1 MLLEKRQIL
10 VISFLIEGILVSIF
24 AIWVMLRGL
33 EFPFYPQ
40 NRSLVQGVVLS
51 FPLFALNYAFFGPP
65 AERVRLFRGCV
76 QFKRHVVKPL
86 ADRLDTLS
94 ALLVAAL
101 AGLGEELFFRGVV
114 QHEFGLLAASLAFAI
129 LHFGPA
135 IRSYYLVASLY
146 LVFGFYFGF
155 LMYLTQDIW
164 VPIITHVV
172 YDFGALL
179 YLKHLYRIDH
189 PMQL

>member
-10 VISFLIEGILVSIF
+10 VISLLIEGILVSIF
-24 AIWVMLRGL
+24 LIWSAFRDIHLIVFPQTWSIILGL
-33 EFPFYPQ
+33 LL
-40 NRSLVQGVVLS
+40 SL
-51 FPLFALNYAFFGPP
+51 PLFGLNYFFFGPP
-65 AERVRLFRGCV
+65 AERVREFQGCV

-86 ADRLDTLS
+86 ADRLDVAS
-94 ALLVAAL
+94 ALLVATL
-101 AGLGEELFFRGVV
+101 AGLGEELFFRGVL
-114 QHEFGLLAASLAFAI
+114 QHEFGLVAASVAFAI

-155 LMYLTQDIW
+155 LMYFTQDLW

-179 YLKHLYRIDH
+179 YLKHVYKLEH
-189 PMQL
+189 QLR